1 MLTTAFDVFY
11 IHQLESEKVIKNTTE
26 WTLNQYYA
34 NYSSFFNTTDV
45 PLPNVHP
52 ADVIR
57 GPCWETAVGI
67 VSKVPVQNSGS
78 TISDFLVMFYLLSC
92 CSGVCEADSFRHS
105 GDVLDHPGRGLCP
118 GRDCPLS

>member
-11 IHQLESEKVIKNTTE
+11 ILQLESEKVIKNSTE
-26 WTLNQYYA
+26 WTLNQYYT

-67 VSKVPVQNSGS
+67 VSKVLVQNSGS
-78 TISDFLVMFYLLSC
+78 ILTRPGCSMIRFAARSICKNTLSDFLVMLYLL
-92 CSGVCEADSFRHS
+92 FRS
-105 GDVLDHPGRGLCP
+105 
-118 GRDCPLS
+118 S

>member
-11 IHQLESEKVIKNTTE
+11 ILQLESEKVIRNSTE

-67 VSKVPVQNSGS
+67 VSKVLVQNSGS
-78 TISDFLVMFYLLSC
+78 ILTRPGCSMIGFAARSVCKNTLSDFLVMLYLL
-92 CSGVCEADSFRHS
+92 FRS
-105 GDVLDHPGRGLCP
+105 L
-118 GRDCPLS
+118 

>member
-11 IHQLESEKVIKNTTE
+11 IRQLESEKVIKNSTE

-67 VSKVPVQNSGS
+67 VSKLLVQNSGS
-78 TISDFLVMFYLLSC
+78 ILTRHG
-92 CSGVCEADSFRHS
+92 CSMIGFAARSICKNTV
-105 GDVLDHPGRGLCP
+105 
-118 GRDCPLS
+118 

>member
-1 MLTTAFDVFY
+1 MPTTTFDVFY
-11 IHQLESEKVIKNTTE
+11 ILQLESEKVIKNSTE

-67 VSKVPVQNSGS
+67 VSNVPELWLHPDTSRLQHDWVGS
-78 TISDFLVMFYLLSC
+78 
-92 CSGVCEADSFRHS
+92 
-105 GDVLDHPGRGLCP
+105 LDRL
-118 GRDCPLS
+118 